1 MNSERQERLKK
12 IIIEIDSIIKEI
24 GPKWIKLAH
33 LRNEAKS
40 IVEELSNEKGA

>member
-33 LRNEAKS
+33 LRSEAKS
-40 IVEELSNEKGA
+40 IVEELSNEERT

>member
-40 IVEELSNEKGA
+40 IVEELSNEERT